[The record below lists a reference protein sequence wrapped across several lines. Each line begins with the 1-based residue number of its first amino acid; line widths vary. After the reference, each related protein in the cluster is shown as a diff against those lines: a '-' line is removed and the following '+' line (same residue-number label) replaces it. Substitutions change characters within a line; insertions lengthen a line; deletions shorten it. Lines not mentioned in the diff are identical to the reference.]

1 MGEKDSRPFWTPEL
15 QNDLIE
21 LLERHDIDVDDLQ
34 EVYLIISCLMHAILR
49 SAVIRGV
56 KLTDLD
62 KQMDQF
68 AAGMKKAA
76 RDPNFPPWGNII
88 DL

>member
-1 MGEKDSRPFWTPEL
+1 MGEKDERPFWTPEL
-15 QNDLIE
+15 QNELIE
-21 LLERHDIDVDDLQ
+21 TLERHSIDVDDLQ
-34 EVYLIISCLMHAILR
+34 EVYLIISCLMNAILR

-56 KLTDLD
+56 PPTDLD

-76 RDPNFPPWGNII
+76 RDPNFPPWGNMIE
-88 DL
+88 L